1 MLIRDM
7 LITAASS
14 TSTPLALKDGC
25 SVENGMIANELMQE
39 TDPYRLK
46 KSILGENIYEWNLRF
61 IDKVMTSFSTTI
73 VQNFSKKEKDL
84 FDRYTSFLIY
94 GINTVVDEDVQKL
107 DEYIGTLGTIGVNI

>member
-7 LITAASS
+7 LITTASS
-14 TSTPLALKDGC
+14 TSTPLALKDGW

-46 KSILGENIYEWNLRF
+46 KNILGENIYEWNLRF
-61 IDKVMTSFSTTI
+61 INKVMTSFNTTI

-84 FDRYTSFLIY
+84 FDRYTSFLIH
-94 GINTVVDEDVQKL
+94 GIGDVLEEDVQKL
-107 DEYIGTLGTIGVNI
+107 DEYIGTIKGDYL

>member
-7 LITAASS
+7 LITTASS
-14 TSTPLALKDGC
+14 TSTPLALQDGC
-25 SVENGMIANELMQE
+25 SVENGMIANEIMQE
-39 TDPYRLK
+39 ADPYRLK

-84 FDRYTSFLIY
+84 FYRYTSFLIN
-94 GINTVVDEDVQKL
+94 GIAGVLDEDVREL
-107 DEYIGTLGTIGVNI
+107 DTYIGTIKGDHL